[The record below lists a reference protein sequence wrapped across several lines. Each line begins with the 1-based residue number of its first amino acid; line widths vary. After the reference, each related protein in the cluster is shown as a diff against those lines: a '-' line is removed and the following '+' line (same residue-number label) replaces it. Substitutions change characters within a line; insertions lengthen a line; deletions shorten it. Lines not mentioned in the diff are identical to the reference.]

1 MAVDPQIAFILQRI
15 AAVSGGARLCAP
27 GTAGVMETGIDH
39 PAAILR
45 RQAAA

>member
-1 MAVDPQIAFILQRI
+1 MAVDPQIAFIRQRI
-15 AAVSGGARLCAP
+15 AAVSGDARPGA
-27 GTAGVMETGIDH
+27 AGMMEVAIGH